1 MPYVML
7 QFDRPDDV
15 RNWNEYNR
23 RARGWIDRLLKQPG
37 AVAFT
42 AYRTADGSSPN
53 TMVMVEFGT
62 LEEARRGSTSQA
74 TSAVIEELRSLT
86 VAPKMQILERSPYT
100 PEPIRA

>member
-7 QFDRPDDV
+7 QFDRPEDV

-37 AVAFT
+37 TVAFN

-53 TMVMVEFGT
+53 TMVMLEFAT
-62 LEEARRGSTSQA
+62 LEEARKGSASEA
-74 TSAVIEELRSLT
+74 TSSVVEELRSLR
-86 VAPKMQILERSPYT
+86 VWPKMFILERSPYT